1 MSAGRHRAAALAA
14 AALAVLAL
22 DACGRRGSPLPPEIR
37 VPQAVSDLTAV
48 EREGGIE
55 VAWTVPS
62 RRVDNSRI
70 LEPGIARLYRV
81 DDTGAG
87 EPRPAMLHRD
97 RVAGYTE
104 IATFRL
110 QDPASS
116 SEAGS
121 PMSSSGTG
129 IGAEVESR

>member
-1 MSAGRHRAAALAA
+1 DAG
-14 AALAVLAL
+14 
-22 DACGRRGSPLPPEIR
+22 GGGGSPRPPEIR
-37 VPQAVSDLTAV
+37 SPQAVSDLTAV

-104 IATFRL
+104 IATILLQGPAPSALRGNRL
-110 QDPASS
+110 TC
-116 SEAGS
+116 AGR
-121 PMSSSGTG
+121 PHLP
-129 IGAEVESR
+129 ER